1 MSILSW
7 RGTPKTIS
15 FSRQN
20 WHFWVL
26 VILWAFSLE
35 RGTSCCN
42 VKGAALCRRP
52 LSIPC
57 GYQKLSF
64 VRLSAP
70 LLVPWGEARRAR
82 GGPEPDFNWFG
93 VNFGIHPIQKPS
105 VLHSKTDIF
114 KVSIRRKRILES
126 QNYHFVEKWIWESQN
141 CHVVEQRIWES
152 QNFHFV
158 ERKRDAGK
166 SACPLPR
173 KNWKTYRLSRAKFGR
188 LGLLNTVSYSQT
200 HIFKN
205 SSTGPMTDN
214 QTVFEICSHAAPA

>member
-1 MSILSW
+1 MPPFWYLGEKHEGHDGVRKQIFMDSGSILGS
-7 RGTPKTIS
+7 T
-15 FSRQN
+15 
-20 WHFWVL
+20 
-26 VILWAFSLE
+26 
-35 RGTSCCN
+35 
-42 VKGAALCRRP
+42 
-52 LSIPC
+52 
-57 GYQKLSF
+57 
-64 VRLSAP
+64 
-70 LLVPWGEARRAR
+70 
-82 GGPEPDFNWFG
+82 
-93 VNFGIHPIQKPS
+93 PIQKPF
-105 VLHSKTDIF
+105 VLQSKTDIF
-114 KVSIRRKRILES
+114 KISIRRKHILES
-126 QNYHFVEKWIWESQN
+126 QNSDFVENGFGKVRISILSN
-141 CHVVEQRIWES
+141 KRIWES

>member
-7 RGTPKTIS
+7 
-15 FSRQN
+15 
-20 WHFWVL
+20 
-26 VILWAFSLE
+26 

-42 VKGAALCRRP
+42 VKGAALCWRP

-57 GYQKLSF
+57 SYQKLSF
-64 VRLSAP
+64 VRFSAP

-105 VLHSKTDIF
+105 VLQGKTDIF

-141 CHVVEQRIWES
+141 
-152 QNFHFV
+152 FHFV
-158 ERKRDAGK
+158 EQKDLGKSKLPFRRKKKGCGKVSMSTSSKKNGRPTAFRKRNLDVWA
-166 SACPLPR
+166 S
-173 KNWKTYRLSRAKFGR
+173 
-188 LGLLNTVSYSQT
+188 
-200 HIFKN
+200 
-205 SSTGPMTDN
+205 
-214 QTVFEICSHAAPA
+214 